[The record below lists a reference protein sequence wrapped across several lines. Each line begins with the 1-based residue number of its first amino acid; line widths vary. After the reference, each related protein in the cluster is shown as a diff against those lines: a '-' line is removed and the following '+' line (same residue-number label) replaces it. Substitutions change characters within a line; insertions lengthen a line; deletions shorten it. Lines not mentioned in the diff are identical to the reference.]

1 MKVND
6 AVIGAFLLVL
16 GVVVFGHAGTF
27 RDIPGQNVG
36 PSAFPRVIATGLFVF
51 SLPLIVRGL
60 RDWRRPRPPVPGQ
73 AAPVI
78 PGVSAA
84 GLRNAA
90 LTLLLVG
97 LYIGASHW
105 TGFLPLGFAIVAILL
120 AIQGVRLWL
129 AVVVAASVTAVAYY
143 AFAEV
148 LRVPL
153 PWGPLERLLW

>member
-1 MKVND
+1 MKIND

-16 GVVVFGHAGTF
+16 GVVVFDHAGTF

-36 PSAFPRVIATGLFVF
+36 PSAFPRVIAGGLILF
-51 SLPLIVRGL
+51 SLPLIVRGV
-60 RDWRRPRPPVPGQ
+60 RDWRRPRQ
-73 AAPVI
+73 APAQPAPATLSI
-78 PGVSAA
+78 SAA

-105 TGFLPLGFAIVAILL
+105 TGFLPMGFAIVAVLL
-120 AIQGVRLWL
+120 AVQGVRLWL
-129 AVVVAASVTAVAYY
+129 AAAVAASVTAVAYY

>member
-1 MKVND
+1 MKIND

-16 GVVVFGHAGTF
+16 GVVVFDHAGTF

-36 PSAFPRVIATGLFVF
+36 PSAFPRVIAGGLILF
-51 SLPLIVRGL
+51 SLPLIVRGV
-60 RDWRRPRPPVPGQ
+60 RDWRRPRPALTQP
-73 AAPVI
+73 ASATLS
-78 PGVSAA
+78 VSAA

-105 TGFLPLGFAIVAILL
+105 TGFLPMGFAIVAVLL
-120 AIQGVRLWL
+120 AVQGVRLWL
-129 AVVVAASVTAVAYY
+129 AVAVAASVTAVAYY